1 MESNVMKSMRAASV
15 MTGMLLAGACATAQP
30 GADAPFDG
38 RVSEFYSWAEAAP
51 TLPGEMLRKE
61 PLAEALS
68 IPGAARAERI
78 HYSSTDGIDG
88 QTPVTVSGALFYP
101 QGDMPEGGWPV
112 IAWGHGTKGIADI
125 CAPSWTG
132 MTYRDRTYLSKWL
145 SEGFAIVASD
155 YEGLGTA
162 GLHPYIAGRA
172 AGYSIL
178 DSARAVTRNAPEL
191 SNKVLLVGQ
200 SQGGGAVVIA
210 AAHASEYAPDLNVIG
225 VVATGAGTVD
235 LERADLIG
243 DADAKIDST
252 SAYALY
258 VVRALSLIDPELKPE
273 DMLTAK
279 AMTVLPLADTR
290 CVADLEYDMSIA
302 ELNWSTTLKPHGFE
316 VMKQYISLLNQPATG
331 YAAPVFIGTGADD
344 IEVAPAFQEDLA
356 QTICRAGVSVEH
368 HVYEGEDHSTA
379 VNKSLE
385 DSVPFVRKLMAGD
398 AVDNTCGSSE

>member
-1 MESNVMKSMRAASV
+1 MMTSRRVASL

-30 GADAPFDG
+30 GVDAPFDG
-38 RVSEFYSWAEAAP
+38 RVSEFYSWTEAVPAV
-51 TLPGEMLRKE
+51 PGEMLRKE

-78 HYSSTDGIDG
+78 LYSSTDGIDG
-88 QTPVTVSGALFYP
+88 QTRVIVSGALFYP
-101 QGDMPEGGWPV
+101 KGDMPEGGWPV

-125 CAPSWTG
+125 CAPSWAG
-132 MTYRDRTYLSKWL
+132 MTYRDRTYLAKWL
-145 SEGFAIVASD
+145 SEGFAVVASD

-200 SQGGGAVVIA
+200 SQGGGAVAIA
-210 AAHASEYAPDLNVIG
+210 AAHASAYAPDLNVIG
-225 VVATGAGTVD
+225 VVATGAGTID
-235 LERADLIG
+235 LERPDLLG
-243 DADAKIDST
+243 DSEAKIDST

-258 VVRALSLIDPELKPE
+258 VVRALSLVDPKLKPE
-273 DMLTAK
+273 DMLTPK
-279 AMTVLPLADTR
+279 AMMVLPLADTR

-302 ELNWSTTLKPHGFE
+302 ELNWSTTLTPYGFQ
-316 VMKQYISLLNQPATG
+316 VIKQNISLLNQPATG
-331 YAAPVFIGTGADD
+331 YAAPVFMGTGAND
-344 IEVAPAFQEDLA
+344 IEVAPAFQDILA

-379 VNKSLE
+379 VNRSLR
-385 DSVPFVRKLMAGD
+385 DSIPFVRKLMAGE
-398 AVDNTCGSSE
+398 AVENTCGSSE